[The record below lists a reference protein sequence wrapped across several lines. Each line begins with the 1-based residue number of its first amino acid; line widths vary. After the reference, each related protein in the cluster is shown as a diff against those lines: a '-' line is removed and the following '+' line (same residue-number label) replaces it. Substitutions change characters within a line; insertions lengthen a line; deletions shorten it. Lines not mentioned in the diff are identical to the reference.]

1 MAELN
6 FGGVF
11 FPAFLL
17 WVVVAFAA
25 NAALRRLLDA
35 IGFYRIVWHR
45 ALFDL
50 ALFTI
55 LLGGIVRIAS
65 DLVGP

>member
-1 MAELN
+1 MAEVN

-17 WVVVAFAA
+17 WVVVAFIL
-25 NAALRRLLDA
+25 NAVLRRLLAA

-55 LLGGIVRIAS
+55 LLGGIVGIAS
-65 DLVGP
+65 HLVGP